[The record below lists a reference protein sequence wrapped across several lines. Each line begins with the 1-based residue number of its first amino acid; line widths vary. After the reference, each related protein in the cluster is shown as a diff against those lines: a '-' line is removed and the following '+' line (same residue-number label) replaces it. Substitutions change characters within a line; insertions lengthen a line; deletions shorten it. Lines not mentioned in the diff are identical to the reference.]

1 MKAELDLKDLR
12 KRATQGCVEPPS
24 HAKAPLLGWAV
35 LQAPE
40 KDEESAIQA
49 VRDTANTIEA
59 VVVVRGRDGR
69 IRSLPW
75 LDEYGNEQIDLG
87 TQIRPSLARAVARCT
102 VKLPSWM
109 AQGSLG
115 DRIVSALEE
124 DGFATWQE
132 SPWLKGELPLI
143 LDEDLTRELD
153 NYTLLY
159 DHELGLLVTKGSQ
172 E

>member
-1 MKAELDLKDLR
+1 
-12 KRATQGCVEPPS
+12 
-24 HAKAPLLGWAV
+24 
-35 LQAPE
+35 
-40 KDEESAIQA
+40 
-49 VRDTANTIEA
+49 
-59 VVVVRGRDGR
+59 
-69 IRSLPW
+69 
-75 LDEYGNEQIDLG
+75 
-87 TQIRPSLARAVARCT
+87 
-102 VKLPSWM
+102 M